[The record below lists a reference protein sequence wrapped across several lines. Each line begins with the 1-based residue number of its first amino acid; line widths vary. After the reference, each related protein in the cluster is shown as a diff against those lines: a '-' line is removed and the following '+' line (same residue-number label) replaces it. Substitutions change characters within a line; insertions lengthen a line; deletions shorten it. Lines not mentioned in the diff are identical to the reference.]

1 MKSEAIF
8 LVKKGDAKHAFLKKE
23 ITLPALNKGEVMI
36 KSEAFGLN
44 YADVMARN
52 GLYREA
58 PPMPCVIGYE
68 VVGEVLSV
76 GPDGNHDL
84 IGKRVLAFCRFGGY
98 GRHVITTE
106 LALVLISDLPSSEVL
121 ALSTQGVTAY
131 YMTDYLAPIRPG
143 ERVLIHAA
151 AGGVGT
157 LLIQLAKQRG
167 AEVIAKVGS
176 TEKEVIVK
184 NLGADHIINYKT
196 KDYVEEIN
204 GKKKLD
210 VSFNPVGGSTFK
222 KDWRHLGPGGKLY
235 LFGGAEL
242 SGGRFGI
249 LSSLNFLRKMGVII
263 PAALMMS
270 SKSILGVNMLKIADE
285 KPSIMQDCL
294 VQLMKLYLQ
303 KKIQVVVGKVYNVN
317 DISAAHTYLE
327 SGASIGKISVV
338 WD

>member
-8 LVKKGDAKHAFLKKE
+8 LVKKGEAKHAFMRKE
-23 ITLPALNKGEVMI
+23 ITLPPLNKGEVI
-36 KSEAFGLN
+36 IHSEAFGLN

-68 VVGEVLSV
+68 VVGKVLSV
-76 GPDGNHDL
+76 GPEGNSDL

-106 LALVLISDLPSSEVL
+106 MALAPIDKMPASEVL

-131 YMTDYLAPIRPG
+131 YMTDYLAPIQRG
-143 ERVLIHAA
+143 DRVLIHAA

-157 LLIQLAKQRG
+157 ILIQLAKLRG

-176 TEKEVIVK
+176 AKKEVIVK
-184 NLGADHIINYKT
+184 NIGADHAINYKT
-196 KDYVEEIN
+196 QDYIDGIN
-204 GKKKLD
+204 DRKKID
-210 VSFNPVGGSTFK
+210 ASFNPIGGSTFK
-222 KDWRHLGPGGKLY
+222 KDWNHLAPGGKLY

-242 SGGRFGI
+242 SGRFGI
-249 LSSLNFLRKMGVII
+249 FSSLNFLRKMGIVL
-263 PAALMMS
+263 PAALMMT
-270 SKSILGVNMLKIADE
+270 SKSILGVNMLKIADK
-285 KPSIMQDCL
+285 KPRIMQECL
-294 VQLMKLYLQ
+294 VKLMELYLH
-303 KKIQVVVGKVYNVN
+303 KKIKVIVDKVYNVN
-317 DISAAHTYLE
+317 DISAAHAHLE
-327 SGASIGKISVV
+327 SGKSIGKISVV

>member
-8 LVKKGDAKHAFLKKE
+8 LVKKGDAKDAFLRKE
-23 ITLPALNKGEVMI
+23 ITLPALKKGEVII

-68 VVGEVLSV
+68 VVGEVLSI
-76 GPDGNHDL
+76 GPEGNADL

-106 LALVLISDLPSSEVL
+106 LALVLIDDLPSSEVL

-131 YMTDYLAPIRPG
+131 YMTDYLAPIQPG

-157 LLIQLAKQRG
+157 LLVQLAKRRG

-184 NLGADHIINYKT
+184 NLGADQVINYKT

-204 GKKKLD
+204 STTKLD

-222 KDWRHLGPGGKLY
+222 KDWNHLAPGGKLY

-242 SGGRFGI
+242 SSRFGI
-249 LSSLNFLRKMGVII
+249 FSSLNFLRKMGILI
-263 PAALMMS
+263 PAALMMT

-285 KPSIMQDCL
+285 KPAIMQDCL
-294 VQLMKLYLQ
+294 IQLMELYLH
-303 KKIQVVVGKVYNVN
+303 KKIKVIVDKVYNVN
-317 DISAAHTYLE
+317 DISSAHTYLE
-327 SGASIGKISVV
+327 SGSSIGKISIV

>member
-8 LVKKGDAKHAFLKKE
+8 LVKKGDAKDAFLRKE
-23 ITLPALNKGEVMI
+23 ITLRKLNKGEVII

-44 YADVMARN
+44 YADVMARM

-58 PPMPCVIGYE
+58 PPLPCVIGYE
-68 VVGEVLSV
+68 VVGVVVSV
-76 GPDGNHDL
+76 GSGGNSDL

-98 GRHVITTE
+98 GRYVITTE
-106 LALVLISDLPSSEVL
+106 IAIVPINDLPSSEVL

-131 YMTDYLAPIRPG
+131 YMTDYFAPIQHG
-143 ERVLIHAA
+143 DRVLIHAA

-157 LLIQLAKQRG
+157 LLIQLAKRRG

-176 TEKEVIVK
+176 IEKEVIVK
-184 NLGADHIINYKT
+184 NLGADQVINYKT
-196 KDYVEEIN
+196 NDYLEEIN
-204 GKKKLD
+204 SMANLD

-222 KDWRHLGPGGKLY
+222 KDWRNLGPGGKLY

-242 SGGRFGI
+242 SNGRFGI
-249 LSSLNFLRKMGVII
+249 FSSLNFLRKMGVIV

-270 SKSILGVNMLKIADE
+270 SKSVLGVNMLKIADE
-285 KPSIMQDCL
+285 KPSTLHYCL
-294 VQLMKLYLQ
+294 KKLMRLYLE
-303 KKIQVVVGKVYNVN
+303 KEIQIVVGKVYNVN
-317 DISAAHTYLE
+317 DISLAHEYLE
-327 SGASIGKISVV
+327 TGNSIGKISIV

>member
-8 LVKKGDAKHAFLKKE
+8 LVKKGDSKHAFLRKE
-23 ITLPALNKGEVMI
+23 ITLPALNKGEVII

-58 PPMPCVIGYE
+58 PPMPCIIGYE
-68 VVGEVLSV
+68 VVGKVLSI
-76 GPDGNHDL
+76 GPDGNSDL

-106 LALVLISDLPSSEVL
+106 MALVPIDDLPSSEVL

-131 YMTDYLAPIRPG
+131 YMTDYLAPIQAG

-157 LLIQLAKQRG
+157 LLIQLAKLRG

-176 TEKEVIVK
+176 AEKEIVVK
-184 NLGADHIINYKT
+184 NIGADHAINYKT
-196 KDYVEEIN
+196 QDYIDGIN
-204 GKKKLD
+204 DRKKLD
-210 VSFNPVGGSTFK
+210 ASFNPIGGSTFK
-222 KDWRHLGPGGKLY
+222 KDWNHLAPGGKLY

-242 SGGRFGI
+242 SGRFGI
-249 LSSLNFLRKMGVII
+249 FSSLNFLRKMGIVL
-263 PAALMMS
+263 PAALMMT

-285 KPSIMQDCL
+285 KPRIMQDCL
-294 VQLMKLYLQ
+294 IKLMELYLH
-303 KKIQVVVGKVYNVN
+303 KKIKVIVDKVYNVN
-317 DISAAHTYLE
+317 DISAAHAHLE
-327 SGASIGKISVV
+327 SGKSVGKISIV

>member
-1 MKSEAIF
+1 VNSEAIV
-8 LVKKGDAKHAFLKKE
+8 LVKKGEAKHAFVRQDV
-23 ITLPALNKGEVMI
+23 ILPALKKGEVII

-68 VVGEVLSV
+68 VVGEVVSV
-76 GPDGNHDL
+76 GPEGNSDL

-106 LALVLISDLPSSEVL
+106 LALVSILDLPSSEVL

-131 YMTDYLAPIRPG
+131 YMTDYLAPIKKG

-157 LLIQLAKQRG
+157 LLIQLAKLRG

-176 TEKEVIVK
+176 AEKEEVVK
-184 NLGADHIINYKT
+184 KLGADLVINYKT
-196 KDYVEEIN
+196 QDYIEGISDQA
-204 GKKKLD
+204 KLD

-222 KDWRHLGPGGKLY
+222 KDWNYLRPGGKLY

-263 PAALMMS
+263 PAALMMT

-285 KPSIMQDCL
+285 KPAVMQDCL
-294 VQLMKLYLQ
+294 AQLMELYLQ
-303 KKIQVVVGKVYNVN
+303 KKIKVIVGKTYNVK
-317 DISAAHTYLE
+317 DISEAHAYLE
-327 SGASIGKISVV
+327 SGTSVGKISIV

>member
-1 MKSEAIF
+1 VKSEAIF
-8 LVKKGDAKHAFLKKE
+8 LVKKGDAKHAFLRKE
-23 ITLPALNKGEVMI
+23 ITLPALNKGEVII

-68 VVGEVLSV
+68 VVGKVLSI
-76 GPDGNHDL
+76 GPNGNSDL

-98 GRHVITTE
+98 GRHVITKE
-106 LALVLISDLPSSEVL
+106 MALVPIDDLPSSEVL

-131 YMTDYLAPIRPG
+131 YMTDYLAPIQAG

-157 LLIQLAKQRG
+157 LLIQLAKRRG

-176 TEKEVIVK
+176 TEKETIVR
-184 NLGADHIINYKT
+184 NLGADQVVNYKT
-196 KDYVEEIN
+196 QDYIEEIHN
-204 GKKKLD
+204 SKKLD
-210 VSFNPVGGSTFK
+210 ASFNPIGGSTFK
-222 KDWRHLGPGGKLY
+222 KDWHHLGPSGRLY

-249 LSSLNFLRKMGVII
+249 LSSLNFLRKMGLII
-263 PAALMMS
+263 PAGLMMS
-270 SKSILGVNMLKIADE
+270 SKSILGVNMLKIADD
-285 KPSIMQDCL
+285 KPGIMHHCL
-294 VQLMKLYLQ
+294 VQLMELYLE
-303 KKIQVVVGKVYNVN
+303 KKIQVIVGNVYNVN
-317 DISAAHTYLE
+317 DISTAHSHLE
-327 SGASIGKISVV
+327 SGASIGKISIV

>member
-8 LVKKGDAKHAFLKKE
+8 LVKKGDAKHAFLRKE
-23 ITLPALNKGEVMI
+23 IILPALKKGEVII

-68 VVGEVLSV
+68 VVGEVVSV
-76 GPDGNHDL
+76 GLGGNSDL

-98 GRHVITTE
+98 SRHVITKE
-106 LALVLISDLPSSEVL
+106 IALVPIDDLPSSEVL

-131 YMTDYLAPIRPG
+131 YMTDYLAPIQHG
-143 ERVLIHAA
+143 DRVLIHAA

-157 LLIQLAKQRG
+157 LLIQLAKRKG
-167 AEVIAKVGS
+167 AKVIAKVGS
-176 TEKEVIVK
+176 TEKETIVR
-184 NLGADHIINYKT
+184 NLGADQVINYKT
-196 KDYVEEIN
+196 QDYIEGIN
-204 GKKKLD
+204 DSKKLD
-210 VSFNPVGGSTFK
+210 ASFNPVGGSTFK

-263 PAALMMS
+263 PAALMMT

-285 KPSIMQDCL
+285 KPAIMQVCL
-294 VQLMKLYLQ
+294 TQLMELYLQ
-303 KKIQVVVGKVYNVN
+303 KKIQVIVGKVYNVK
-317 DISAAHTYLE
+317 DISSAHKYLE